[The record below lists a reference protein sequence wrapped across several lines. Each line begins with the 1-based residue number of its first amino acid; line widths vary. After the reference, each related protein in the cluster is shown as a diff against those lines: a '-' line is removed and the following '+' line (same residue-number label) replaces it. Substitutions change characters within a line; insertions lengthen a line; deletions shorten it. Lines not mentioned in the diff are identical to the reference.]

1 MEIKELIQALEA
13 ANDEEKERLT
23 VAIVPFLDR
32 QIIKTLGAA
41 SRATAS
47 HGGMSCG
54 APVNS
59 CPIDTLL
66 MLKEKINL
74 YR

>member
-23 VAIVPFLDR
+23 VAIAPFLDR

-41 SRATAS
+41 SRATAR
-47 HGGMSCG
+47 
-54 APVNS
+54 VR
-59 CPIDTLL
+59 T
-66 MLKEKINL
+66 
-74 YR
+74 R